1 MRKSG
6 NPLARISG
14 CAKVP
19 KRGRFAAAAWLTFD
33 E

>member
-14 CAKVP
+14 RARIP
-19 KRGRFAAAAWLTFD
+19 KGGRLAAAAWLTFD

>member
-14 CAKVP
+14 CARIPEV
-19 KRGRFAAAAWLTFD
+19 GRFAAAAWLTFD